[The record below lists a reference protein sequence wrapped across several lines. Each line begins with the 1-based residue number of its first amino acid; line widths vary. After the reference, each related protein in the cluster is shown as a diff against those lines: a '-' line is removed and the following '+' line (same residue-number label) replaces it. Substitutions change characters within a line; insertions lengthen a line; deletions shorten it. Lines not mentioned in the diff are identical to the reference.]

1 MCLTFSPPS
10 AADLVLRERLRR
22 VEVERAQLG
31 LLGERGEDREVEG
44 EALPARGPGRDR
56 DVLTALR
63 RLPGRR
69 LVRVQL
75 VDPARLEP
83 LAQSG
88 RQIVGQRSRNRVPRS
103 LGAEVRELL
112 ALEQI
117 VPLRHADS
125 HEGDGSLG
133 LPGCLVAEAENTP
146 VEPDPGH
153 AGEGS

>member
-1 MCLTFSPPS
+1 M
-10 AADLVLRERLRR
+10 
-22 VEVERAQLG
+22 LG
-31 LLGERGEDREVEG
+31 LLGERGEDWEVER

-63 RLPGRR
+63 CLPGRR
-69 LVRVQL
+69 LVRVEL
-75 VDPARLEP
+75 GDPARLEP

-88 RQIVGQRSRNRVPRS
+88 RQIVGQRSRDRVPSS
-103 LGAEVRELL
+103 LGAEIRELL

-125 HEGDGSLG
+125 HEADGSLG

-146 VEPDPGH
+146 AEPDPGH